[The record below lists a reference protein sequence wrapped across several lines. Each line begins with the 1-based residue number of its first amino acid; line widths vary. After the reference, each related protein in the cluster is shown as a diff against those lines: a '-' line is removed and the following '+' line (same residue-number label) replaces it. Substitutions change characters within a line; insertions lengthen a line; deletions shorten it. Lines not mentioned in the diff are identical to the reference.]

1 MLQAYFEGCEQKE
14 GNYHRFFIISN
25 TKLTNS
31 SFTLRKRLNL
41 KFFEKTR
48 QETKKIFFLILR
60 STDSFQTLVL
70 YFLSKKSW

>member
-14 GNYHRFFIISN
+14 GNYLRFFIISN

-31 SFTLRKRLNL
+31 SFTLRKHLNL